1 MAETHPFRQDGDG
14 RFGTWP
20 MVNGDGVSGETR
32 AAAGPNFAESAS
44 TAMGK
49 VTPFLSRVEMKARR
63 EATRLA
69 GLSFTQLPPRQ
80 AVRMV
85 YNVLLRRE
93 PDVNAWCD
101 LTAAMADGHLTH
113 HDVMDRVRCS
123 SEYRTQ
129 VPVGVDNL
137 HSSLHASRC
146 EFIIGLPA
154 ARQIVDLGGGHTI
167 DPRGALVVLGYPYAF
182 DELVV
187 VDLPPDDRHPLYH
200 SERFGAGD
208 TGRGMV
214 RYEYRSMAD
223 LSFAEDSSV
232 DLIYSGQS
240 IEHVT
245 PADGD
250 IVLGEALRILKP
262 GGFLAIDTPNGK
274 VCRLQQDAFIDPDH
288 KVEYTL
294 SELRSKVSSA
304 GFDVVAE
311 RGLNW
316 GGAAVS
322 RGEFDPAAL
331 AANYGTYFDAESC
344 YLLALLCQKPS
355 PG

>member
-1 MAETHPFRQDGDG
+1 MGDA
-14 RFGTWP
+14 
-20 MVNGDGVSGETR
+20 VSGETG
-32 AAAGPNFAESAS
+32 AAARANGTGPLA
-44 TAMGK
+44 TAAAR
-49 VTPFLSRVEMKARR
+49 VTPYLSRVEMKARR

-69 GLSFTQLPPRQ
+69 GLSFTQLPPAQ

-93 PDVNAWCD
+93 PDPTGFHD
-101 LTAAMADGHLTH
+101 LTTAMAAGHLSH
-113 HDVMDRVRCS
+113 DDVMDRVRCS

-129 VPVGVDNL
+129 VPVGVNSL

-146 EFIIGLPA
+146 EFIISLPPA
-154 ARQIVDLGGGHTI
+154 GRIIDLGGGHTI
-167 DPRGALVVLGYPYAF
+167 DPRGALVVLGYPYDF

-208 TGRGMV
+208 TERGKV

-223 LSFAEDSSV
+223 LSFAADNSV

-250 IVLGEALRILKP
+250 IVLGEALRVLKP
-262 GGFLAIDTPNGK
+262 GGHLAIDTPNGK

-294 SELRSKVSSA
+294 AELRAKVSGA
-304 GFDVVAE
+304 GFEVVAE

-316 GGAAVS
+316 GGAAVG
-322 RGEFDPAAL
+322 RGEFDPETL

-344 YLLALLCQKPS
+344 YLLALLCQKPTA
-355 PG
+355 G

>member
-1 MAETHPFRQDGDG
+1 M
-14 RFGTWP
+14 
-20 MVNGDGVSGETR
+20 SGETG
-32 AAAGPNFAESAS
+32 AAARANGIGPLA
-44 TAMGK
+44 TAAAR
-49 VTPFLSRVEMKARR
+49 VSPYLSRVEMKARR

-69 GLSFTQLPPRQ
+69 GLSFSQLPPAQ

-93 PDVNAWCD
+93 PDPTGFAD
-101 LTAAMADGHLTH
+101 LTTAMAAGHLSH
-113 HDVMDRVRCS
+113 DDVMDRVRCS

-129 VPVGVDNL
+129 VPVGVDSL

-146 EFIIGLPA
+146 EFIISLPP
-154 ARQIVDLGGGHTI
+154 ARRIIDLGGGHTI
-167 DPRGALVVLGYPYAF
+167 DPRGALVVLGYPYDF

-208 TGRGMV
+208 TERGKV

-223 LSFAEDSSV
+223 LSFAKDSSV

-250 IVLGEALRILKP
+250 IVLGEAFRVLKP
-262 GGFLAIDTPNGK
+262 GGYLAIDTPNGT

-294 SELRSKVSSA
+294 AELRAKVSAA
-304 GFDVVAE
+304 GLDVVAE

-316 GGAAVS
+316 GGPAVG

-344 YLLALLCQKPS
+344 YLLALLCRKPS
-355 PG
+355 AG

>member
-1 MAETHPFRQDGDG
+1 MVMGD
-14 RFGTWP
+14 R
-20 MVNGDGVSGETR
+20 VSGESSAVAGDNGSGPLAT
-32 AAAGPNFAESAS
+32 AAA
-44 TAMGK
+44 K
-49 VTPFLSRVEMKARR
+49 VPPLLSRVEMKARR

-69 GLSFTQLPPRQ
+69 GLSFAQLPPAQ

-93 PDVNAWCD
+93 PDPTGFTD
-101 LTAAMADGHLTH
+101 LTTAMAAGHLSH
-113 HDVMDRVRCS
+113 DDVMDRVRCS

-129 VPVGVDNL
+129 VPVGVNSL

-146 EFIIGLPA
+146 EFIISLPP
-154 ARQIVDLGGGHTI
+154 ARHIIDLGGGHTI
-167 DPRGALVVLGYPYAF
+167 DPRGALVVLGYPYDF

-208 TGRGMV
+208 TEHGKV

-223 LSFAEDSSV
+223 LSFAADDSV

-250 IVLGEALRILKP
+250 IVLGEALRVLKP
-262 GGFLAIDTPNGK
+262 GGHLAIDTPNGK

-294 SELRSKVSSA
+294 AELRAKVTAA
-304 GFDVVAE
+304 GFEVMAE

-316 GGAAVS
+316 GGAAVG
-322 RGEFDPAAL
+322 RGEFDPETL

-344 YLLALLCQKPS
+344 YLLALLCRKPWAE
-355 PG
+355 